1 MYENIKCNI
10 NGFGIFIIIL
20 YYFTVYLATT
30 CIVINARVKYKL
42 YYINKLHVIDLLVA
56 KGLRTFSAI
65 SVLAILLDLFLPKTF
80 LFFPKR
86 TYNNRPVKQS

>member
-1 MYENIKCNI
+1 MQRKRFRNIYYN
-10 NGFGIFIIIL
+10 IIL
-20 YYFTVYLATT
+20 FYGLLATT

-42 YYINKLHVIDLLVA
+42 YYINKSHVINLLVA